1 MGIPL
6 WKPKDEIKQIHHTQ
20 SPTHSNDYQNLDI
33 LTFQQRPTMVSR
45 HSSSNSS
52 TSSANSIGSSSIAN
66 AIALANANGALGSG
80 GVSVSVNS
88 SAGGGIS
95 SSRPRHT
102 HRISPLDSSGGS
114 NRSRRST
121 PISRPTFQP
130 RRTELDRQ
138 IAIRMSEKE
147 DLLAQLE
154 VTVSLLD
161 QFLSARSAL
170 GSEVMAIPTFITQDL
185 PALLASAASVS
196 VSPPR
201 DITFANS
208 YQGVLDRVMQ
218 ISPYSSL
225 LPQLESSIASAHR
238 RIRDQ
243 LALLGTTIPSISPDN
258 LLPLDSAT
266 STTSTSTSTFTS
278 TPNPTTTIT
287 NRNNNNNNNNSHN
300 RSIYYFE

>member
-1 MGIPL
+1 
-6 WKPKDEIKQIHHTQ
+6 
-20 SPTHSNDYQNLDI
+20 
-33 LTFQQRPTMVSR
+33 MVSR

-266 STTSTSTSTFTS
+266 STTSTFTS

-287 NRNNNNNNNNSHN
+287 NRNNNNNNNNNSHN
-300 RSIYYFE
+300 RSITLSNSESDSA